1 MTNNRVVPIQEN
13 DVTLE
18 RVDSTNSRE
27 TSHED
32 NKGTVLSIQ
41 VHFCTSQTIDIIALR
56 LQTLNFNTYFD
67 F

>member
-32 NKGTVLSIQ
+32 NKGTVLSI
-41 VHFCTSQTIDIIALR
+41 
-56 LQTLNFNTYFD
+56 
-67 F
+67 